1 MQKVKLFKS
10 IESEL
15 GNLEKEIND
24 WIKDAGVRVISV
36 TGNIAPQ
43 TGSSSGS
50 PLGSF
55 SASDVL
61 VVIMYEDSNAR

>member
-15 GNLEKEIND
+15 LNMEKEIND
-24 WIKDAGVRVISV
+24 WIKSSGARVISV

-43 TGSSSGS
+43 SGS
-50 PLGSF
+50 GAGAPLGSF

-61 VVIMYEDSNAR
+61 IVIMYEDSNAR

>member
-1 MQKVKLFKS
+1 MQKVKLFKT

-15 GNLEKEIND
+15 LNLEKEIND
-24 WIKDAGVRVISV
+24 WIKDSGARIISV

-43 TGSSSGS
+43 TGGSSST
-50 PLGSF
+50 PMGSF

-61 VVIMYEDSNAR
+61 VVIMYEDGNAQ

>member
-15 GNLEKEIND
+15 VTLESEINA
-24 WIKDAGVRVISV
+24 WIKESGAKIISV

-43 TGSSSGS
+43 SGASSSGGGM
-50 PLGSF
+50 GSF

-61 VVIMYEDSNAR
+61 VIIVYESTK

>member
-1 MQKVKLFKS
+1 MQQIKIFKS

-15 GNLEKEIND
+15 WNLETEINT
-24 WIKDAGVRVISV
+24 WMKDESPKVINI

-43 TGSSSGS
+43 TGGS
-50 PLGSF
+50 VSTSGSF

-61 VVIMYEDSNAR
+61 IIVLYEKV

>member
-1 MQKVKLFKS
+1 MRLVKIFKS

-15 GNLEKEIND
+15 WTMEKEINT
-24 WIKDAGVRVISV
+24 WAEESGAQIINV

-43 TGSSSGS
+43 TAHGAGQ
-50 PLGSF
+50 GF

-61 VVIMYEDSNAR
+61 LVVLYEPAG

>member
-1 MQKVKLFKS
+1 MRRVKIFKS

-15 GNLEKEIND
+15 WTMEQEINT
-24 WIKDAGVRVISV
+24 WIEESGAQIVNV

-43 TGSSSGS
+43 TGSG
-50 PLGSF
+50 PAHQF

-61 VVIMYEDSNAR
+61 VIVVYELPA

>member
-1 MQKVKLFKS
+1 MRLVKIFKS

-15 GNLEKEIND
+15 WTMEKEING
-24 WIKDAGVRVISV
+24 WAEESGVKIISV

-43 TGSSSGS
+43 TSNAPTQG
-50 PLGSF
+50 F

-61 VVIMYEDSNAR
+61 IVVLYETSE

>member
-1 MQKVKLFKS
+1 MQQIKLFKS

-15 GNLEKEIND
+15 EALEAEMNT
-24 WIKDAGVRVISV
+24 WIRESGIKVLSV

-43 TGSSSGS
+43 TGSGV
-50 PLGSF
+50 PMGSF

-61 VVIMYEDSNAR
+61 IIVVYEDGKN

>member
-1 MQKVKLFKS
+1 MQQVKIFKS

-15 GNLEKEIND
+15 WSLQDEIND
-24 WIKDAGVRVISV
+24 WIRDNNVKIIQI

-43 TGSSSGS
+43 SDTSSAGGM
-50 PLGSF
+50 GSF

-61 VVIMYEDSNAR
+61 VIVLYEKLD

>member
-1 MQKVKLFKS
+1 MQQVKLFKS

-15 GNLEKEIND
+15 VTLESDINA
-24 WIKDAGVRVISV
+24 WIQSSGAKIVSI

-43 TGSSSGS
+43 SGASSSGGGM
-50 PLGSF
+50 GSF

-61 VVIMYEDSNAR
+61 VVVVYEAKD

>member
-1 MQKVKLFKS
+1 MRLVKIFKS

-15 GNLEKEIND
+15 WTLEKEIND
-24 WIKDAGVRVISV
+24 WVQESGAQVVHI

-43 TGSSSGS
+43 SGKAS
-50 PLGSF
+50 QGF

-61 VVIMYEDSNAR
+61 VIVTYEPAS

>member
-15 GNLEKEIND
+15 SNMEKEINA
-24 WIKDAGVRVISV
+24 WIVDSGAQIISV

-43 TGSSSGS
+43 SGGSSSI
-50 PLGSF
+50 PMGSF

-61 VVIMYEDSNAR
+61 VVIMYEDGNAR

>member
-1 MQKVKLFKS
+1 MRQIKIFKS

-15 GNLEKEIND
+15 WNLEDEINS
-24 WIKDAGVRVISV
+24 WIKESGAKVLSV

-43 TGSSSGS
+43 TGG
-50 PLGSF
+50 PVMGGTF

-61 VVIMYEDSNAR
+61 VIITYEK

>member
-1 MQKVKLFKS
+1 MRLVKIFKT

-15 GNLEKEIND
+15 WTMETEINN
-24 WIKDAGVRVISV
+24 WIEESGSNVISV

-43 TGSSSGS
+43 TGNTPMQG
-50 PLGSF
+50 F

-61 VVIMYEDSNAR
+61 VIVVYEPKE